1 MKYIN
6 SRGKHQMN
14 IEAYNLDTFRKL
26 VRSLQDE
33 NRKLKE
39 QLKKANIPYE
49 SVNIFNEKIEDT
61 KE

>member
-1 MKYIN
+1 
-6 SRGKHQMN
+6 MN